1 MIYIDN
7 LSLLGV
13 TPISEGQPA
22 GSNISVDGDFEN
34 LKREI
39 EKHNSYSSEREETNW
54 KTVETLGYSILSK
67 KSKHFQV
74 AAYWG
79 AARVQLAGIQGIIDA
94 ASLFKGLVEH
104 FWDSAWPVVRRLK
117 GRMNSIQWWLDSSY
131 AWAESYEGPELDS
144 VLIAKACELIAEF
157 EALLIE
163 ACDDAPMMRGLRSS
177 IERLPAKVIIEE
189 SVKEVPTATE
199 VEEAIA
205 VDNELSKEPNKLI
218 DTKPKETDDKQA
230 DHFNDIEA
238 LPLEAQAINI
248 EPEKAVDT
256 QQKPFSSVVDDTSLP
271 DEDIK
276 VGMSLLLRSADKI
289 FQQDMGEASS
299 YHLRRMAVWST
310 LKQAPDAVSGN
321 TTRLP
326 APADEDKNILRLALQ
341 DGTPSKI
348 ITCCENRVS
357 QYLFW
362 LDLSFHTYTALST
375 LGNDAAKKSL
385 EAAVLDFVHR
395 CPEVKHLCFDD
406 GLPFAGPE
414 TLVWLQNLKGETENK
429 VLSECDLLI
438 SEARMLSAEG
448 NYNEAIIKLTKSLNG
463 ATLAE
468 ECEMRILLAE
478 IMSKA
483 GASLLAVEHINT
495 AIEYIDTYKLNEWS
509 PDLALSI
516 LRCAYEL
523 MRAAENIEESNEIL
537 KRVNMID
544 PAMAMALQAVQ
555 QF

>member
-13 TPISEGQPA
+13 TPISEDQPA

-39 EKHNSYSSEREETNW
+39 EKHNSYSAEREEINW
-54 KTVETLGYSILSK
+54 KTVETLGYSILSQ

-79 AARVQLAGIQGIIDA
+79 VARVQLAGIQGVIDS

-104 FWDSAWPVVRRLK
+104 FWDSAWPAVRRLK

-131 AWAESYEGPELDS
+131 RWAESYEGPELDS
-144 VLIAKACELIAEF
+144 VLISKASELIAEF

-163 ACDDAPMMRGLRSS
+163 ACDDAPIMRGLRSS
-177 IERLPAKVIIEE
+177 IERLPVKAIIEE
-189 SVKEVPTATE
+189 SVKDSSTSTETVEDVIVENALNNLDIEKQKEIDGRRTNNLETATQ
-199 VEEAIA
+199 I
-205 VDNELSKEPNKLI
+205 
-218 DTKPKETDDKQA
+218 
-230 DHFNDIEA
+230 
-238 LPLEAQAINI
+238 PLDAQSIKI

-256 QQKPFSSVVDDTSLP
+256 QKEPFSPVVDDMSLP

-276 VGMSLLLRSADKI
+276 VGMSLLLRSADKV
-289 FQQDMGEASS
+289 FQQNMDEASS

-310 LKQAPDAVSGN
+310 LSQAPDAVSGN
-321 TTRLP
+321 KTRLP
-326 APADEDKNILRLALQ
+326 SPADEDKNILHISLQ

-362 LDLSFHTYTALST
+362 LDLSFHTYTALSV
-375 LGNDAAKKSL
+375 LGNHAAMTSL
-385 EAAVLDFVHR
+385 EAAVLDFDHR

-406 GLPFAGPE
+406 GLPFAGAE
-414 TLVWLQNLKGETENK
+414 TLVWLQNLKGGAGEK

-438 SEARMLSAEG
+438 SEAKMLSAEG
-448 NYNEAIIKLTKSLNG
+448 NYNDAIIKLTQSIKG

-468 ECEMRILLAE
+468 ECEMRILLSE
-478 IMSKA
+478 IMNKA
-483 GASLLAVEHINT
+483 GASLLAIEHINI

-509 PDLALSI
+509 PELALSI

-523 MRAAENIEESNEIL
+523 MRAVENIEQSNDIL

-544 PAMAMALQAVQ
+544 PAIAMTLQAVQ
-555 QF
+555 QI